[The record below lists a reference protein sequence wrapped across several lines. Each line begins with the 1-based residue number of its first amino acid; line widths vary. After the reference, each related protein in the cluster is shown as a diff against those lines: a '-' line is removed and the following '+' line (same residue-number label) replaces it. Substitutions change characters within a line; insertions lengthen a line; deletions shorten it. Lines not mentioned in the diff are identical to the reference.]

1 MCSQVGLMPYNSF
14 TSTVYKFSTHAVN
27 THATQQTVLKAR
39 KHRRMS
45 IQLEH
50 IEASHSPRVKTK

>member
-1 MCSQVGLMPYNSF
+1 MPYNSF